1 MCIRDRKCP
10 EVIIKFNNGITVP
23 ALIDTGSL
31 INGMSESWYNQNK
44 KGIEPYEV
52 LPMTNTLVI
61 SAVGNKSKLIKKQI
75 LCDID
80 TDGVRGVNVCF

>member
-1 MCIRDRKCP
+1 MYDDEEEIVQRALKCP
-10 EVIIKFNNGITVP
+10 EVITKFNNGITVP

-31 INGMSESWYNQNK
+31 FNGMSESWYNQNK

-61 SAVGNKSKLIKKQI
+61 SAVGNNQ
-75 LCDID
+75 
-80 TDGVRGVNVCF
+80 N